1 MAADATASLTGLA
14 AGSQVR
20 IALDPSPVQ
29 VVGDAARLRQLV
41 TILVDNAIRHGPVG
55 GVVTVTV
62 RAEGREAIL
71 MVDDDGQGIPP
82 DDRQHVFDRFWRA
95 PDARPGGTGLGL
107 AIGAWI
113 VGQHGGTIAAT
124 ERPGGGSRF
133 VVRLPVGP
141 PA

>member
-1 MAADATASLTGLA
+1 M
-14 AGSQVR
+14 
-20 IALDPSPVQ
+20 
-29 VVGDAARLRQLV
+29 

-55 GVVTVTV
+55 GTVAVTI
-62 RAEGREAIL
+62 RSELREATL
-71 MVDDDGQGIPP
+71 TVDDDGPGIPIA
-82 DDRQHVFDRFWRA
+82 DRERVFDRFWRA

-113 VGQHGGTIAAT
+113 VEQHDGTIAAT

-133 VVRLPVGP
+133 IVRLPSAR